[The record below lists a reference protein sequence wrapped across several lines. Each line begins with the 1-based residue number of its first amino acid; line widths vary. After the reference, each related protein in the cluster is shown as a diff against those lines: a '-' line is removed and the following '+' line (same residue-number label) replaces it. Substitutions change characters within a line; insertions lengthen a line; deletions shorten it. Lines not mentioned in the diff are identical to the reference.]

1 MSLHRPAA
9 SLLALTF
16 VVLAAS
22 PLAAQPTS
30 QVDWMNSLG
39 EWTRLALS
47 PDGSPNL
54 VWSRFV
60 NAFGSQ
66 LSEVRFAR
74 WDGLN
79 WQRENADDLLLTESR
94 PAVAVRVDGRIAV
107 AYSRD
112 PGGPAEDQMVRGV
125 VYRHRDPG
133 QVWSAREIVEQ
144 VPNAAGAIPP
154 PVAVH
159 YAADGKP
166 RVEYWDNRD
175 LRVHV
180 ERRDGEGAW
189 TELTSFGGAP
199 GLPCAGAWADMA
211 LDSDGTMHIACITA
225 AQPNNQ
231 VKYWLVTPAGVA
243 NQEVALPAVPG
254 FTWEKPAITRNGQR
268 VAVVSFLR
276 DQDGVAPDSSAVIMA
291 ERTGNVW
298 IATVVAQSDPAIL
311 NAFALSVIQRAS
323 PSTADRYVVSFAA
336 NGHVYIAQ
344 AQRLANGTFQMYDAH
359 LADRKCD
366 RPGAFG
372 GLGSDDPTA
381 KGLDLSVGADG
392 TAHLFLHYAQG
403 NNPGV
408 RGTKYIALQLPS
420 PQDGAVETHNK
431 HDMAAGAIAPGHE
444 PWQCFFVTDAQ
455 GAAQLEVRRWNP
467 TTLAWEDDVPPN
479 AVAPTLPPSGA
490 RGCSI
495 DVASTGKV
503 GVAWADLAGTRL
515 RFAEKAVGGAWTQ
528 ADVAVGALS
537 PHHELRWSADG
548 TRAVLAFIK
557 TVNNVAQVHV
567 AERTGIGAWSVAT
580 SAALGPA
587 SFVSLAVD
595 GAAAPTP
602 RVAFVSGANVKY
614 VRRTSLNAFGAVEV
628 VHGNVNAIH
637 PSLSLRTFG
646 SLTRELVAYYDVV
659 NTDLM
664 VRERNWA
671 GLWNQTLLH
680 DAGPGL
686 DAGRTPSLQI
696 DSFGR
701 PVVAFRNSSGGTLGF
716 IRWNRMKGPAPV
728 LATDDP
734 PGGWDVCDADEGGL
748 GPAMRIDAH
757 DNLQAS
763 HRGLLECPM
772 PQIGGTCTRPIQ
784 FTARP

>member
-9 SLLALTF
+9 SLLALISIGF
-16 VVLAAS
+16 S
-22 PLAAQPTS
+22 PAQIAAQPTS

-39 EWTRLALS
+39 EWTRVALG
-47 PDGSPNL
+47 PDGSPYL

-60 NAFGSQ
+60 NAFGPL

-74 WDGLN
+74 WDGLS
-79 WQRENADDLLLTESR
+79 WQRENVDDLLLTESR
-94 PAVAVRVDGRIAV
+94 PAVAVRADRRVAV

-112 PGGPAEDQMVRGV
+112 PGGPAEDQMKEGV

-133 QVWSAREIVEQ
+133 QPWSIREVVEP
-144 VPNAAGAIPP
+144 VPDAANAMPP

-159 YAADGKP
+159 FAADGLP
-166 RVEYWDNRD
+166 RVEYWDSRD

-180 ERRDGEGAW
+180 KRRNLASQW
-189 TELTSFGGAP
+189 TDLTSSGGAP

-211 LDSDGTMHIACITA
+211 LDADGTMHIACTTS

-231 VKYWLVTPAGVA
+231 VKYWVVTPAGIA

-276 DQDGVAPDSSAVIMA
+276 DQDGVAPDASAVLMT
-291 ERTGNVW
+291 ERSGNAW
-298 IATVVAQSDPAIL
+298 TATVVAQSDPTIL
-311 NAFALSVIQRAS
+311 NAFAPSVIQRAS
-323 PSTADRYVVSFAA
+323 PSTADRYVVSLAA
-336 NGHVYIAQ
+336 NGHAYLVQ
-344 AQRLANGTFQMYDAH
+344 AQRLAGGTFQIYDAH

-381 KGLDLSVGADG
+381 KGLDLAVGADG

-403 NNPGV
+403 NDAAV
-408 RGTKYIALQLPS
+408 RGTKYIALQMPS
-420 PQDGAVETHNK
+420 PQDDSVESHNK

-444 PWQCFFVTDAQ
+444 PWQCFFATDAQ
-455 GAAQLEVRRWNP
+455 GAAQLRVRRWNP
-467 TTLAWEDDVPPN
+467 ATLTWVDDVPPN

-503 GVAWADLAGTRL
+503 GVAWEDLGGARL
-515 RFAEKAVGGAWTQ
+515 RFAEKPAGGVWTQ
-528 ADVAVGALS
+528 ADVTLGVLS
-537 PHHELRWSADG
+537 PHHELRWSANG
-548 TRAVLAFIK
+548 TRAVLTFIK
-557 TVNNVAQVHV
+557 NIGNVAQVHV
-567 AERTGIGAWSVAT
+567 AERVGTDPWSVAT
-580 SAALGPA
+580 SPALGPA
-587 SFVSLAVD
+587 SFVSLALD
-595 GAAAPTP
+595 DAAVPTP

-614 VRRTSLNAFGAVEV
+614 VRRTSANGFGAISV
-628 VHGNVNAIH
+628 VHANVNAIH
-637 PSLSLRTFG
+637 PSLAVRLVGAVTQ
-646 SLTRELVAYYDVV
+646 EMVAYYDVV
-659 NTDLM
+659 N
-664 VRERNWA
+664 A
-671 GLWNQTLLH
+671 GLVVRKRDWTGLWAQTLQH
-680 DAGPGL
+680 VAGPGL

-696 DSFGR
+696 DAFGR
-701 PVVAFRNSSGGTLGF
+701 PVVAFRNSSGATLGF
-716 IRWNRMKGPAPV
+716 IRWNRMKGPAPA

-734 PGGWDVCDADEGGL
+734 PGDWDVCDADAGGL
-748 GPAMRIDAH
+748 GPAMRLDVH
-757 DNLQAS
+757 DNLQIS
-763 HRGLLECPM
+763 HRGLLECPT
-772 PQIGGTCTRPIQ
+772 PQVGGSCSRPVQ